1 MNRCRSEY
9 HPCSGDEP
17 PRETLR
23 SRWAVQSPPSAATPG
38 TLHCANPGLQRL
50 SPRRRRR
57 QCASQRTC
65 KCVQRRRPSSNV
77 RRGPQPPSRAISFSA
92 RAQTSSKLQESRL
105 KDLRKG
111 TEKLFILAEWQN
123 VLQIFTGKSWLLS
136 FRLILNDFLKVR
148 RSCHFRRAIHRN
160 QHHQNVLPFDPA
172 GRDIWQSALPPHLST
187 TIGWIGCY
195 CRLPKR

>member
-1 MNRCRSEY
+1 MGCTV
-9 HPCSGDEP
+9 PA
-17 PRETLR
+17 LR
-23 SRWAVQSPPSAATPG
+23 SHTRHTTHLCKSWASRTQSAQAAPPVRVTTDVQVRAAK
-38 TLHCANPGLQRL
+38 AAIFE
-50 SPRRRRR
+50 R
-57 QCASQRTC
+57 QART
-65 KCVQRRRPSSNV
+65 
-77 RRGPQPPSRAISFSA
+77 SRAISFSA